1 MIVDQLTSRHICSQL
16 TSVSTDALPNLP
28 LLWIVMD
35 LESTGLNLARD
46 RITQIAAFAYLTGMN
61 EFVDSSEF
69 HCYAICCGSFSC
81 FVCPQVPVEG
91 DAARISGLTTAS
103 LAGQPTFDVQGARL
117 LEWLLSLRAAY
128 PDVQPILVAHNGLR
142 CYAFTWIS
150 IGISNFDASSM
161 FKLHTIYAKAIAAL
175 MHGTLLPDSTSHCC
189 DGSWLDTAWARRAN

>member
-81 FVCPQVPVEG
+81 FVCPQVSKG
-91 DAARISGLTTAS
+91 M
-103 LAGQPTFDVQGARL
+103 L
-117 LEWLLSLRAAY
+117 LEFQVLRPPPLLGSLHSMY
-128 PDVQPILVAHNGLR
+128 KEPD
-142 CYAFTWIS
+142 C
-150 IGISNFDASSM
+150 
-161 FKLHTIYAKAIAAL
+161 
-175 MHGTLLPDSTSHCC
+175 
-189 DGSWLDTAWARRAN
+189 